1 MTSAD
6 TATRGHRLPWWRSV
20 RARIT
25 LAVVIFTSLAMSG
38 AGLAAYLVE
47 ERRTERRI
55 LNSVT
60 DELDEFKTLR
70 TEGID
75 PETRRPFGT
84 VRRLT
89 FVTLLRN
96 APDER
101 EVLIAWFNDRP
112 QFQNSVNGIGE
123 ELLADDAFVDR
134 VRGLID
140 SGGGTIEMETVLGS
154 TLTAVQPIEDDTGD
168 GAFIVAY
175 LTGQE
180 REEFFQTVRTYVAVC
195 VIALLAVTVGAW
207 SVSGRLLS
215 PVRQL
220 RATAQEIT
228 DTDLS
233 RRIPVE
239 GDDDI
244 SDLVRT
250 VNAMLERLDRAFAT
264 QRTFLD
270 DAGHELRTPVTVLRG
285 HLELLDP
292 YDARDVTA
300 TRELLLDEIDRMSRM
315 VDDLIL
321 LAKADRPD
329 FVHPAPT
336 DIAVLVDQV
345 IDKARATA
353 ERAWQVDERAV
364 GTHWLDAQR
373 VTQAL
378 LQLASN
384 AVRHTDDGDVVAL
397 GSRLDDGFLRLWVR
411 DGGPGVAEAE
421 REKIFERFVQ
431 GKDRTAEEGSGLG
444 LSIVRAIAEAHGGS
458 AYVESAAGQGATF
471 VLTLPRTGGHLT
483 GEVQRRFIDAGRV
496 HAGRVQEGHV
506 QEGQS

>member
-1 MTSAD
+1 MSATSSGSD
-6 TATRGHRLPWWRSV
+6 VRRLPWWRSV

-25 LAVVIFTSLAMSG
+25 LAVVVFTSLAMGG
-38 AGLAAYLVE
+38 AGLAAYVVE

-60 DELDEFKTLR
+60 DELEEFRTLR
-70 TEGID
+70 TNGID
-75 PETRRPFGT
+75 PETRRPFGS

-101 EVLIAWFNDRP
+101 EVLIAWFRDEP
-112 QFQNSVNGIGE
+112 QFQNSVDKIGE
-123 ELLADDAFVDR
+123 DLLDDEAFVDR
-134 VRGLID
+134 VRELIAD
-140 SGGGTIEMETVLGS
+140 GGGTVEMETVLGS
-154 TLTAVQPIEDDTGD
+154 TLTAVQPIQDDKGD
-168 GAFIVAY
+168 GAFVVAY

-180 REEFFQTVRTYVAVC
+180 REEFFQTVRTYLAVSL
-195 VIALLAVTVGAW
+195 VALLAVTLGAW

-250 VNAMLERLDRAFAT
+250 VNAMLERLDKAFAT

-292 YDARDVTA
+292 YDHRDVTV
-300 TRELLLDEIDRMSRM
+300 TRRLLLDEVDRMSRM

-329 FVHPAPT
+329 FVQPAPT
-336 DIAVLVDQV
+336 DVGALTDQV
-345 IDKARATA
+345 VDKARAMAAREWRLDESAAGT
-353 ERAWQVDERAV
+353 VD
-364 GTHWLDAQR
+364 LDPQR
-373 VTQAL
+373 VTQAW

-384 AVRHTDDGDVVAL
+384 AVRHTRPDDVVAL
-397 GSRLDDGFLRLWVR
+397 GSRLDDRALRFWVR
-411 DGGPGVAEAE
+411 DTGPGVPEDDRE
-421 REKIFERFVQ
+421 RIFERFYQ
-431 GKDRTAEEGSGLG
+431 GSDGTGAEGSGLG

-458 AYVESAAGQGATF
+458 AHVESPPGQGATF
-471 VLTLPRTGGHLT
+471 ILTFPRTARPAAADRPPHGNHGVKT
-483 GEVQRRFIDAGRV
+483 
-496 HAGRVQEGHV
+496 
-506 QEGQS
+506 

>member
-1 MTSAD
+1 
-6 TATRGHRLPWWRSV
+6 
-20 RARIT
+20 
-25 LAVVIFTSLAMSG
+25 
-38 AGLAAYLVE
+38 
-47 ERRTERRI
+47 
-55 LNSVT
+55 
-60 DELDEFKTLR
+60 
-70 TEGID
+70 
-75 PETRRPFGT
+75 
-84 VRRLT
+84 
-89 FVTLLRN
+89 
-96 APDER
+96 
-101 EVLIAWFNDRP
+101 
-112 QFQNSVNGIGE
+112 
-123 ELLADDAFVDR
+123 
-134 VRGLID
+134 
-140 SGGGTIEMETVLGS
+140 
-154 TLTAVQPIEDDTGD
+154 
-168 GAFIVAY
+168 
-175 LTGQE
+175 
-180 REEFFQTVRTYVAVC
+180 
-195 VIALLAVTVGAW
+195 VTVGAW

-336 DIAVLVDQV
+336 DVGVLVDQV
-345 IDKARATA
+345 VDKARATA

-364 GTHWLDAQR
+364 GTQALDAQR

-378 LQLASN
+378 LQLAAN
-384 AVRHTDDGDVVAL
+384 AVRHTDDGDVVAV
-397 GSRLDDGFLRLWVR
+397 GSRLDDRSLRLWVR
-411 DGGPGVAEAE
+411 DSGPGVAEVE

-431 GKDRTAEEGSGLG
+431 GEGRTTAEGSGLG
-444 LSIVRAIAEAHGGS
+444 LSIVRAIAEAHGGR
-458 AYVESAAGQGATF
+458 AHVESRPGQGSTF
-471 VLTLPRTGGHLT
+471 ILTIPRTGSHLT
-483 GEVQRRFIDAGRV
+483 GEAQARSTI
-496 HAGRVQEGHV
+496 EGSGV
-506 QEGQS
+506 PAARSQEGQA

>member
-1 MTSAD
+1 VSD
-6 TATRGHRLPWWRSV
+6 PDPGSPGRRLPWWRSV

-25 LAVVIFTSLAMSG
+25 LAVVVFTSLAMSG
-38 AGLAAYLVE
+38 AGLAAYVVE

-60 DELDEFKTLR
+60 DELNEFKTLR
-70 TEGID
+70 TDGID

-101 EVLIAWFNDRP
+101 EVLIAWFRDQP
-112 QFQNSVNGIGE
+112 QFQNSVDGIGE
-123 ELLADDAFVDR
+123 DLLADEAFVDR
-134 VRGLID
+134 VRTLID
-140 SGGGTIEMETVLGS
+140 DGGGTVEMETVLGS
-154 TLTAVQPIEDDTGD
+154 TLTAVQPIQDDTGD

-175 LTGQE
+175 LTGKE
-180 REEFFQTVRTYVAVC
+180 RDEFFQTVRTYVGVS

-207 SVSGRLLS
+207 SISGRLLS

-292 YDARDVTA
+292 YDSGDVAA

-329 FVHPAPT
+329 FVHPAPVDVGSLT
-336 DIAVLVDQV
+336 DQV
-345 IDKARATA
+345 MDKARATA
-353 ERAWQVDERAV
+353 DRSWRLDERAE
-364 GTHWLDAQR
+364 GMQELDAQR

-384 AVRHTDDGDVVAL
+384 AVRHTERGDLVAM
-397 GSRLDDGFLRLWVR
+397 GSRWDDKRLRLWVR
-411 DGGPGVAEAE
+411 DSGPGVADGE
-421 REKIFERFVQ
+421 RERIFERFHQ
-431 GKDRTAEEGSGLG
+431 GDGRPAAEGSGLG

-458 AYVESAAGQGATF
+458 AHVESPPAQGATF
-471 VLTLPRTGGHLT
+471 VLTLPRTHVDSRGPDPDG
-483 GEVQRRFIDAGRV
+483 IDER
-496 HAGRVQEGHV
+496 HAPTASGKEGL
-506 QEGQS
+506 S